1 MSASYVALAAE
12 HASSPQFS
20 PLVPRAALTP
30 LAIILLIAAFILSFA
45 FSTLRPSTAATT
57 RKGQQHGG
65 STTLAREVALGGA
78 ASIAGGVGL
87 VLAFCAIGA
96 NV

>member
-1 MSASYVALAAE
+1 MSASYVALAVSYLPSLFGAARVLTPFLSQAE

-45 FSTLRPSTAATT
+45 FST
-57 RKGQQHGG
+57 
-65 STTLAREVALGGA
+65 
-78 ASIAGGVGL
+78 
-87 VLAFCAIGA
+87 
-96 NV
+96 